1 MIAAMSQNRVI
12 GIENRLPWKIP
23 EDLKRFK
30 EVTFGHSVIMGRS
43 TFESIGRPLP
53 GRKNIVL
60 SRQAGLQIPGA
71 HVVSELDQAITLAA
85 SESQSGEI
93 FIIGGAQI
101 YQLALP
107 RSQKLYLTIIEQE
120 VQGDAFF
127 PEIPWKQYREIS
139 SEKRNQPIPFRFVTL
154 EKI

>member
-12 GIENRLPWKIP
+12 GVENRLPWRIP

-30 EVTFGHSVIMGRS
+30 EITLGHPVIMGRN

-60 SRQAGLQIPGA
+60 TRQPHLQLSGVD
-71 HVVSELDQAITLAA
+71 VVSTLDQAINLAKDTQA
-85 SESQSGEI
+85 REI

-101 YQLALP
+101 YQLGLS
-107 RSQKLYLTIIEQE
+107 RCKKLYLTIIEQE
-120 VQGDAFF
+120 IQGDAFF
-127 PEIPWKQYREIS
+127 PEIPWEQYKEIS
-139 SEKRNQPIPFRFVTL
+139 LEKRNQPIPFRFLTL